1 MKIKI
6 GHVTNS
12 SSVSFCGWGI
22 EFRGEFDDLPE
33 TFQRL
38 LYDRIMKD
46 EATATDGESSSSQLS
61 FEEFKEVPEE
71 YYWEDYLCEIFG
83 ETKLGARQHSDCNDI
98 IYIAL
103 HPNNAPKDKT
113 INEII
118 EQVQVI
124 LNNFGFKQAVHFFSE
139 CWYDG

>member
-1 MKIKI
+1 MKIKTD
-6 GHVTNS
+6 HVTNS

-22 EFRGEFDDLPE
+22 QFRGGFDDLPE

-38 LYDRIMKD
+38 LYEKIMKD
-46 EATATDGESSSSQLS
+46 EATATDGESSSCNLS
-61 FEEFKEVPEE
+61 FEEFKEVSQE
-71 YYWEDYLCEIFG
+71 YFWEDYLCEFF
-83 ETKLGARQHSDCNDI
+83 EEMKLGARQHSECNDI

-118 EQVQVI
+118 EQVQMT
-124 LNNFGFKQAVHFFSE
+124 LNNLGFKQTVSFFSA
-139 CWYDG
+139 CWYNG